1 MDNERIVSE
10 LKNNGIEVVDLPDES
25 TLTFMAIRNELY
37 SLLNDGVALISCDC
51 PRDTHSNLR
60 RVVQRIT
67 NLPSEGVKTNTW
79 NVFVISSADPDTN
92 KLNKAVEVFHYSKP
106 DEAVQKIR
114 SRVVDGHRE
123 SITEQSLIHK
133 ELSEI
138 KTGIQTI
145 WDQNK
150 QDHEEQMEGIQLI
163 QTQNDVTSE
172 LFIVSR
178 CTNIINFVILL

>member
-1 MDNERIVSE
+1 MDNEGIVSE

-60 RVVQRIT
+60 RIVQRIT

-79 NVFVISSADPDTN
+79 NIFVTSPANPDTN
-92 KLNKAVEVFHYSKP
+92 KLNKAVEVFHYSNA
-106 DEAVQKIR
+106 DEAVQKIS
-114 SRVVDGHRE
+114 SRIADGHRE
-123 SITEQSLIHK
+123 SITEQLLMRK
-133 ELSEI
+133 ELSDI

-150 QDHEEQMEGIQLI
+150 QNHEEQMEGIQLV
-163 QTQNDVTSE
+163 QTQSDVISE
-172 LFIVSR
+172 LLIVSR
-178 CTNIINFVILL
+178 CNIICYLL